1 MPISD
6 QDHAYQLKKTEE
18 RYEND
23 LTALRN
29 ECDRRLAAL
38 REATTV
44 IADMKR
50 ENDRLQAQLK
60 RSGVGVITNRV
71 IDAASSLLSDVR
83 WPNKVA
89 EHIMA
94 GRIAKPPLEKMRSL
108 YATELHEERLAGAR
122 ALVATLPYVDD
133 PDDGRPR
140 AVQQGG

>member
-6 QDHAYQLKKTEE
+6 QDHAYQLKKIEE

-23 LTALRN
+23 LTTLRD
-29 ECDRRLAAL
+29 ECDRRLAAI

-44 IADMKR
+44 IASMQRDLEILR
-50 ENDRLQAQLK
+50 SQLK
-60 RSGVGVITNRV
+60 KKAVGEITGKV
-71 IDAASSLLSDVR
+71 VDAASSLLSDMR

-94 GRIAKPPLEKMRSL
+94 GRIAKPPLEKIRAL
-108 YATELHEERLAGAR
+108 YAAELHEERLAGAR